1 MGNSESSRSS
11 NPPKDESSTA
21 LMVGGAIAGASLVV
35 GAAIAGAG
43 FLAWRAFRAMSD
55 RSHNDETDQ
64 ENKNVR
70 LIVIILEGANLDQA
84 PQEITWKPP
93 YNGWCK
99 VNSDA
104 SLNPGHRAGL
114 GFLIR
119 DEHSNFLAGATFRV
133 ELDTISNLELIAAA
147 EGMNRAVELGFQRV
161 WLELDSLTVVECIK
175 KWIEKEWKVSSN
187 TQPVHIQIQMSRI
200 KANVSKLKGWKIS
213 HIHREGNEPANFLA
227 HHKQTM
233 GVMEIKANAIPRRL
247 QEAIDSNKR
256 GVPQLR
262 R

>member
-1 MGNSESSRSS
+1 MRNSKSSRSS
-11 NPPKDESSTA
+11 NPPKGESFSTA
-21 LMVGGAIAGASLVV
+21 LMVGGAIAGAGLVV
-35 GAAIAGAG
+35 GGAIVGAI
-43 FLAWRAFRAMSD
+43 LAWRAFRAMSN
-55 RSHNDETDQ
+55 RSHDDETDQ
-64 ENKNVR
+64 GNKNVR
-70 LIVIILEGANLDQA
+70 LMVIILEGANLDQA

-104 SLNPGHRAGL
+104 SLSPGHRAGL

-119 DEHSNFLAGATFRV
+119 DEHSNFLAGAAFRV

-147 EGMNRAVELGFQRV
+147 EGLNRAVELGFQRV

-175 KWIEKEWKVSSN
+175 KWIEKEGKVSSN
-187 TQPVHIQIQMSRI
+187 TPPIQIQIHMSRI

-227 HHKQTM
+227 SHNLKM

-247 QEAIDSNKR
+247 QQAIDSDKR